1 MNRRLISLLA
11 VVAILAGACSSA
23 ATPAPTPA
31 PATPAPATAAPVT
44 PAPVTPAPA
53 TAAPTEAPTAA
64 PTAAPKVD
72 LFASTYAT
80 RRVAGPKGGSVIIA
94 DWQEANLWNPFYQG
108 QVIEAN
114 ITTAVFRGFVTTTDD
129 FKYMTDMAAEPV
141 PTLDNGGVKVPGVG
155 SDAMTVTWKMLDGLV
170 WSDGKPITCD
180 DVVATWKWIMDK
192 DQTGLYGGNTGW
204 VDITGIDC
212 PSPTDLVV
220 HFKNVYFDYLVLFSW
235 ILPKHYIEQF
245 PVKDQVNG
253 KGWSTADMP
262 KVPVSGPYKY
272 GTITPGQELRLV
284 RNDSYK
290 NPITGEPALL
300 DEIVFKWYSDSDAMI
315 AGYRGGEVDTAGDL
329 QDGDLPKVTDLGDQV
344 KPLDALQ
351 YEFLR
356 PNFASKTMG
365 DLAMRQALQ
374 LLVNKDEINARLLG
388 GLATVAYT
396 NTSPFA
402 WYYSEPNK
410 ITFDLEKAKAVLDA
424 GGWAVGAD
432 GVRAKNGVRAHVK
445 LCTTTKQIRQDVLA
459 LVSANMKQVGIEAEV
474 QAVSPSDIF
483 ATWNESKAD
492 TPCNLARGNFDVALH
507 TFSVPLSPN
516 SNYPVYHSSQFEPNG
531 QNDAKVSVPAIDQ
544 ALDQLK
550 TTVDFVKALD
560 LMKQFQVAYVTD
572 AVEVPL
578 YFRKDV
584 NLVQPYVKNWTGN
597 PSSVGYLWNVQ
608 DWFVQK

>member
-1 MNRRLISLLA
+1 MNRRFVTLLS
-11 VVAILAGACSSA
+11 VVAIVAGACGSA
-23 ATPAPTPA
+23 ATPAPTAA
-31 PATPAPATAAPVT
+31 PPTAAPATAAPAT
-44 PAPVTPAPA
+44 AAPATAAPA
-53 TAAPTEAPTAA
+53 TAAPTAA
-64 PTAAPKVD
+64 PTATPAPTVN
-72 LFASTYAT
+72 LFGSTYAT
-80 RRVAGPKGGSVIIA
+80 RKVAGARGGSVIIA
-94 DWQEANLWNPFYQG
+94 DWQEANLWQPFYSG

-114 ITTAVFRGFVTTTDD
+114 INTAVWRSFVTTTDD
-129 FKYMTDMAAEPV
+129 FQYMTDLAADPA
-141 PTLDNGGVKVPGVG
+141 PTLDNGGVKVPGDG
-155 SDAMTVTWKMLDGLV
+155 ADAMTVTWKMRDGLV

-180 DVVATWKWIMDK
+180 DVVATWKWVMDP

-204 VDITGIDC
+204 ADITAIDC
-212 PSPTDLVV
+212 PSPTDLIV

-235 ILPKHYIEQF
+235 VLPKHYIETI
-245 PVKDQVNG
+245 PVKDQVTG
-253 KGWSTADMP
+253 KGWSNADMP
-262 KVPVSGPYKY
+262 NIPVSGPYKF

-290 NPITGEPALL
+290 NPLTGETALL
-300 DEIVFKWYSDSDAMI
+300 DEIVFKWYADADAMI

-329 QDGDLPKVTDLGDQV
+329 QDGDLPKVIDLGDQV

-374 LLVNKDEINARLLG
+374 LAVNKDEINTRLLG

-396 NTSPFA
+396 NTSPYA
-402 WYYSEPNK
+402 WYYSEPTK
-410 ITFDLEKAKAVLDA
+410 ITYDIEKAKAVLDA
-424 GGWAVGAD
+424 GGWKVGAD
-432 GVRAKNGVRAHVK
+432 GIREKNGVKAVVK
-445 LCTTTKQIRQDVLA
+445 FCTTTRQTRQDILA
-459 LVSANMKQVGIEAEV
+459 LVAASMKEIGIQADV
-474 QAVSPSDIF
+474 QAVSAADIF
-483 ATWNESKAD
+483 ATWNESNAQ
-492 TPCNLARGNFDVALH
+492 TPCALSRGNFDVALH

-531 QNDAKVSVPAIDQ
+531 QNDAKVSVPAIDDSLTQ
-544 ALDQLK
+544 IK
-550 TTVDFVKALD
+550 GTVDFAKALD
-560 LMKQFQVAYVTD
+560 LMKVFQGAYVEQ

-597 PSSVGYLWNVQ
+597 PSSVGYTWNVQ